1 MWSTYNNTTLLPG
14 RDCLLLATQ
23 MLLCVTETFSDSFY
37 HLGQVNR
44 DDVKICFP
52 THTFGCQR
60 FFLSH
65 PLVQGHCA
73 RLSALLLMV
82 AAGVHGSDGS
92 DGSLSRVA

>member
-1 MWSTYNNTTLLPG
+1 M
-14 RDCLLLATQ
+14 LLATQ

-52 THTFGCQR
+52 TLHILLAANV
-60 FFLSH
+60 FFSLI
-65 PLVQGHCA
+65 PWFRGTVPDYLQ
-73 RLSALLLMV
+73 SALLLMV

>member
-1 MWSTYNNTTLLPG
+1 MMSKYVFLHI
-14 RDCLLLATQ
+14 LLAANVF
-23 MLLCVTETFSDSFY
+23 L
-37 HLGQVNR
+37 
-44 DDVKICFP
+44 
-52 THTFGCQR
+52 
-60 FFLSH
+60 LSH